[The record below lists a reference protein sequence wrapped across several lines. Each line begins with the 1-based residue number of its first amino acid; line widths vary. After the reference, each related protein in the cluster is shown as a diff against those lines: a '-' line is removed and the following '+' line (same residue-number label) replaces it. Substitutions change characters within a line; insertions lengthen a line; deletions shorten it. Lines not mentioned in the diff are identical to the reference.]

1 MTMTNRDKVFAQNWI
16 EQMREEFD
24 MYPFSGYVGEPLTY
38 VFECQPHTYVN
49 CFWWHRGSPY
59 SWGRRDDTLQEE
71 DFAR

>member
-49 CFWWHRGSPY
+49 CLWWSSGA
-59 SWGRRDDTLQEE
+59 WNRRDDALPLS
-71 DFAR
+71 DLVR

>member
-38 VFECQPHTYVN
+38 VFESHPNTYVN
-49 CFWWHRGSPY
+49 CFWWGSGA
-59 SWGRRDDTLQEE
+59 WNRRDDALP
-71 DFAR
+71 FSALVR